1 MVANEVP
8 HRVDNEGLSTLRI
21 LPLDACTLL
30 HDMRMAT
37 DDGIYALVS
46 EPLRELSLG
55 SVRGLLVLV
64 TPVDL
69 YDLVLCSEAICTA

>member
-1 MVANEVP
+1 
-8 HRVDNEGLSTLRI
+8 
-21 LPLDACTLL
+21 L
-30 HDMRMAT
+30 HDVRVAT
-37 DDGIYALVS
+37 DDGIYTLVC